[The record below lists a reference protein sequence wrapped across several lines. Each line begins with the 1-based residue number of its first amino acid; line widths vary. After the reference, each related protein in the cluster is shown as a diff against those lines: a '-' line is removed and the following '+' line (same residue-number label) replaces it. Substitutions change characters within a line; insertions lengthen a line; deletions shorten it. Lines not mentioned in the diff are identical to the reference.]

1 MQRWP
6 KRDFGQKYEAARD
19 TYEETATL
27 PLQMAEQ
34 LLGSGVLQL
43 HQSASAYEH
52 QRGSGTHSIDSA
64 SSLLSLVPTDMY
76 LPPSTSRLAEKSQSG
91 YLPWLLR

>member
-1 MQRWP
+1 
-6 KRDFGQKYEAARD
+6 
-19 TYEETATL
+19 
-27 PLQMAEQ
+27 MAEQ
-34 LLGSGVLQL
+34 LLGSGILQL

-52 QRGSGTHSIDSA
+52 QRGSGTHGVDNA

-91 YLPWLLR
+91 YLPWLLK